1 MKSTGSG
8 EPGVAAFDLHLNPNP
23 RERIGFPYVVVMQ
36 SAQLDFLPTRLVM
49 PLQRLA
55 GAPSGLPRRLV
66 QPLIVDG
73 ERLYPAAHQ
82 CAAIPARV
90 LREPLRS
97 LHGQQGALRDALDAV
112 VSGI

>member
-1 MKSTGSG
+1 M
-8 EPGVAAFDLHLNPNP
+8 AAFDLHPNPNP
-23 RERIGFPYVVVMQ
+23 RERTGFPYVVVMQ

-55 GAPSGLPRRLV
+55 GVPSGLPRRLV
-66 QPLIVDG
+66 QPLLIDG

-97 LHGQQGALRDALDAV
+97 LHDQQVALRDALDAV

>member
-1 MKSTGSG
+1 M
-8 EPGVAAFDLHLNPNP
+8 AAFDLHLNPNP

-49 PLQRLA
+49 PL
-55 GAPSGLPRRLV
+55 
-66 QPLIVDG
+66 LIDG
-73 ERLYPAAHQ
+73 ERLDPAAHQ

-90 LREPLRS
+90 LREPMRS
-97 LHGQQGALRDALDAV
+97 LHDQQGALRDALGAV